1 MVLLWW
7 WLTLGFESYT
17 DSMKPPPFVRPQE
30 KKRAGLCLFFIPW
43 SAETWSKS
51 GFCFLELSE
60 NPGFCL
66 KNKGDTA
73 MCSVWNVQPYARHAI
88 AVWSTAAAVVVL
100 VFIISSYS
108 NLCLVTDCLNFKLT
122 SVSHINRCVLRAEHD
137 SILIRWIAGK
147 SYSNSERDSSQWGR
161 WYDFT
166 HTHTHTAFSAGCK
179 GYLDF
184 SPIASMSPLHPFP
197 ALYFIV
203 KKKNRPARNGE
214 KATPIYSWPRFPQC
228 HCFITFA
235 LSSDSF
241 LVELFEKKMQV
252 SWPISLDI
260 SACLSKERVTMS
272 LFYPRILKTL
282 P

>member
-1 MVLLWW
+1 MVWKSIQQALGKFRLQSTWPSTLRDSWAAWLPQVIPLQLVLTSPHVKRTTTLASTRRFSMVLLWW

-30 KKRAGLCLFFIPW
+30 KKHAGLCLFFIPW

-108 NLCLVTDCLNFKLT
+108 NLCLVTDCLNFKFT

-161 WYDFT
+161 W
-166 HTHTHTAFSAGCK
+166 
-179 GYLDF
+179 
-184 SPIASMSPLHPFP
+184 
-197 ALYFIV
+197 
-203 KKKNRPARNGE
+203 
-214 KATPIYSWPRFPQC
+214 
-228 HCFITFA
+228 
-235 LSSDSF
+235 
-241 LVELFEKKMQV
+241 
-252 SWPISLDI
+252 
-260 SACLSKERVTMS
+260 
-272 LFYPRILKTL
+272 
-282 P
+282 